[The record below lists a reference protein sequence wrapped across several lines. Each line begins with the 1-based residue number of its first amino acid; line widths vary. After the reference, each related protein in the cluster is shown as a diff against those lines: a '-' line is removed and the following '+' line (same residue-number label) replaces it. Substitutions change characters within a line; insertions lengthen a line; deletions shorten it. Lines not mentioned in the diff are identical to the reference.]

1 MKIIIVGAG
10 RVGSSVAESLVS
22 EANDITVID
31 SDPVRIADLQDRF
44 DLRGLVGN
52 AALPSVLEQAGAA
65 DSDML
70 IAVTAF
76 DETNLVACKI
86 AADLY
91 NVPSRIARV
100 RNVELQKHPKLIG
113 EEGFRAT
120 HVIFPEQTVTDY
132 ILKLIEFPEALQVL
146 EFGDGRAS
154 LIAIRAFAGGPL
166 VSHPVKE
173 LRRHLP
179 NVDSRIVAI
188 FREEASVRVDGDT
201 MVQPGD
207 EVFFLADSQNI
218 RMVMGE
224 LRRMDKPVR
233 RVMIAGG
240 GNIGLRVASSLDT
253 GEGTGYARAFQ
264 RQDHRGEQTARRI
277 AGPPAVDPC
286 AGAER
291 RRYRRGPV
299 GGGRAFTTSICSS
312 SLTND
317 DENNIMSALLA
328 KRMGARRVIA
338 LINRKSYG
346 DLMQGGQI
354 DIAISPSY
362 ATLSALLRFV
372 RRGDVVAAHSLR
384 RGAAEALEIIAHG
397 DARTSRI
404 IGKSIDQI
412 ELPRGVTIGGLVRG
426 DQRADGSPR
435 HGDRSRGSPDRFR
448 REQAA
453 DPARRAALQ
462 RRRRLLLI
470 VVAARRKRR
479 TCSGLR
485 RFVRTEAADSIES
498 TTAAPTRDVGRQDAP
513 RRSGSRIAVSRTR
526 FQPRRH
532 TVWISKTATTQARR
546 VASSFRKARRGHRRN
561 RRPRVPDG
569 VACADRRRSAS
580 RGPGPRRTSST
591 SSPVTSSRRSTICR
605 AGG

>member
-1 MKIIIVGAG
+1 M
-10 RVGSSVAESLVS
+10 
-22 EANDITVID
+22 
-31 SDPVRIADLQDRF
+31 
-44 DLRGLVGN
+44 
-52 AALPSVLEQAGAA
+52 
-65 DSDML
+65 
-70 IAVTAF
+70 
-76 DETNLVACKI
+76 
-86 AADLY
+86 
-91 NVPSRIARV
+91 
-100 RNVELQKHPKLIG
+100 
-113 EEGFRAT
+113 
-120 HVIFPEQTVTDY
+120 
-132 ILKLIEFPEALQVL
+132 L

-188 FREEASVRVDGDT
+188 FREEVSVRVDGDT

-253 GEGTGYARAFQ
+253 GEGLDTPERFNVKIIEANKRRAEVLAHQ
-264 RQDHRGEQTARRI
+264 LSTRVLVLNGDGTDEDLLEEEGIHD
-277 AGPPAVDPC
+277 VDLFL
-286 AGAER
+286 A
-291 RRYRRGPV
+291 
-299 GGGRAFTTSICSS
+299 
-312 SLTND
+312 LTND

-404 IGKSIDQI
+404 IGKNIDQI

-426 DQRADGSPR
+426 ANVLMAHHDTVIEAED
-435 HGDRSRGSPDRFR
+435 H
-448 REQAA
+448 
-453 DPARRAALQ
+453 
-462 RRRRLLLI
+462 LI
-470 VVAARRKRR
+470 VFVENKRLIQR
-479 TCSGLR
+479 VERLFS
-485 RFVRTEAADSIES
+485 
-498 TTAAPTRDVGRQDAP
+498 VGV
-513 RRSGSRIAVSRTR
+513 G
-526 FQPRRH
+526 F
-532 TVWISKTATTQARR
+532 
-546 VASSFRKARRGHRRN
+546 F
-561 RRPRVPDG
+561 
-569 VACADRRRSAS
+569 
-580 RGPGPRRTSST
+580 
-591 SSPVTSSRRSTICR
+591 
-605 AGG
+605 